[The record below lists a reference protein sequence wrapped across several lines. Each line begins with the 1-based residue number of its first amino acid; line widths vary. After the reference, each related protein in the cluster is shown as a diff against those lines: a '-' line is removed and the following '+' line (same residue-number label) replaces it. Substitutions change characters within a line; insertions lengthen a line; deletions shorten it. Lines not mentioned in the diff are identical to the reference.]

1 MSAWFLDSEL
11 SILIVVVTAA
21 VCEYPEVKDDVIV
34 SGKNFAYASEGIR
47 LKCASSQARLTRR
60 NTRSKCLADLS
71 WSVKNFTCSSKKN
84 ALYLHMYVYSFD
96 IHVHFTYVT
105 SQSIWTV
112 KSLFLQFTYACKY
125 IHIISHSYL
134 LSANQYHPF
143 LNQACTAKGPT
154 HLVS

>member
-1 MSAWFLDSEL
+1 MHFLVMSYCSSNFLL
-11 SILIVVVTAA
+11 TLLYCI
-21 VCEYPEVKDDVIV
+21 YPEVKDGVIV

-60 NTRSKCLADLS
+60 NTCSKCLADLT

-96 IHVHFTYVT
+96 VHVHFTYVT

-112 KSLFLQFTYACKY
+112 KSLFLQFTYVCKY
-125 IHIISHSYL
+125 IHIISH
-134 LSANQYHPF
+134 
-143 LNQACTAKGPT
+143 T
-154 HLVS
+154 